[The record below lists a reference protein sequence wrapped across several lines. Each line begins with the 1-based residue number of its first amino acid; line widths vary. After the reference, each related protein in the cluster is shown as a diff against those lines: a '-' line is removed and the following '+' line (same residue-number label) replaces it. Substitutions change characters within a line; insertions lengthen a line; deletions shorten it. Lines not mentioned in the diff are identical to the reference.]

1 MSTTAE
7 FFDGLA
13 QRGHEPLLERATGTV
28 RFDLV
33 ENGRDERWLVAVDKG
48 DIAVSHRNVTADCT
62 LRANR
67 SLFDGVASGQ
77 VNAMAAV
84 IRGAIQIEG
93 DWSLL
98 VLFQRVFPTSA
109 NARSAV

>member
-1 MSTTAE
+1 MSATAE

-48 DIAVSHRNVTADCT
+48 DIVVSHRDGTADCT
-62 LRANR
+62 LRASR
-67 SLFDGVASGQ
+67 RLFEGVATGE

-84 IRGAIQIEG
+84 MRGAIQVDG
-93 DWSLL
+93 DWHLL

-109 NARSAV
+109 NVRSAV

>member
-13 QRGHEPLLERATGTV
+13 QRGHEPLLEKATGTV

-33 ENGRDERWLVAVDKG
+33 NNGRDERWLVAVDKG
-48 DIAVSHRNVTADCT
+48 DVAVSHRNVAADCT
-62 LRANR
+62 LRADR
-67 SLFDGVASGQ
+67 TLFDGVATGE

-84 IRGAIQIEG
+84 MRGAIQVEG

-98 VLFQRVFPTSA
+98 VLFQRVFPMPA